1 MKIRK
6 ILIDSIPAFLVG
18 AVILYVAVTREQ
30 TFLKTLP
37 RLITLVVQ
45 MLLVA
50 ANRYAFLLGG
60 TNAVL
65 YGVAYYSEGLYFSM
79 ISALLIS
86 APIQIFSFFRWG
98 KKQKKRGASAIQLLT
113 MKGRIVTF
121 VLAAVLFVLCY
132 FLLAPFFKD
141 GRYPLLDTVCFALG
155 IVVSVLAAFGY
166 VESQYINLVSILLK
180 IGMWIL
186 ITLESP
192 ENFNYIIISLYN
204 GYRVAQAAVQWT
216 RKYLKNRKETLRN
229 EGTSDSRNPTDSGKP
244 AKQ

>member
-37 RLITLVVQ
+37 TLITLVVQ

-79 ISALLIS
+79 ISAVVSLLSREEGIRS
-86 APIQIFSFFRWG
+86 AGTERF
-98 KKQKKRGASAIQLLT
+98 LLT
-113 MKGRIVTF
+113 S
-121 VLAAVLFVLCY
+121 
-132 FLLAPFFKD
+132 FLLASD
-141 GRYPLLDTVCFALG
+141 MR
-155 IVVSVLAAFGY
+155 SR
-166 VESQYINLVSILLK
+166 LK
-180 IGMWIL
+180 ML
-186 ITLESP
+186 S
-192 ENFNYIIISLYN
+192 
-204 GYRVAQAAVQWT
+204 
-216 RKYLKNRKETLRN
+216 
-229 EGTSDSRNPTDSGKP
+229 
-244 AKQ
+244 

>member
-1 MKIRK
+1 MKPK
-6 ILIDSIPAFLVG
+6 KLLIDSIPALLVG

-30 TFLKTLP
+30 TVLKTLP
-37 RLITLVVQ
+37 TLITLVVQ

-65 YGVAYYSEGLYFSM
+65 YGIAYYSEGLYFSM

-86 APIQIFSFFRWG
+86 APIQMFSFVRWG
-98 KKQKKRGASAIQLLT
+98 KKQKTRGASAIGVLT
-113 MKGRIVTF
+113 AKGRLIT
-121 VLAAVLFVLCY
+121 LALATLLFALCY
-132 FLLAPFFKD
+132 FLLAPFFEG
-141 GRYPLLDTVCFALG
+141 GRYPFLDTVTFSLG

-166 VESQYINLVSILLK
+166 VESQYINLIAILLK

-204 GYRVAQAAVQWT
+204 GYRVAQAAVVWT
-216 RKYLKNRKETLRN
+216 RKYLKSRKETQD
-229 EGTSDSRNPTDSGKP
+229 EDTSDSRDPADCGEPTE
-244 AKQ
+244 Q